1 MYIYSYLNLFYMR
14 SWTIRDQRSS
24 TGGASQGLIKP
35 FFPGGVR
42 EGSVR
47 WTVVIK
53 FHIGELGQTMRGS
66 GYCSDYMATTPS
78 DSGQGKQALNNLTR
92 VTTEKNQEQNKQTNR
107 HESWN
112 PLKTWT
118 TSVRSKLLTK
128 ELFNTGL
135 KRVNGVPMEGPP
147 IPPIDRTGQ
156 RGWTWS
162 CRTMVILCQFWIP
175 KHQNTWMI
183 R

>member
-1 MYIYSYLNLFYMR
+1 MR

-42 EGSVR
+42 EGWIRWVR

-66 GYCSDYMATTPS
+66 GYCSAFMATTPS
-78 DSGQGKQALNNLTR
+78 DSGQGKQT
-92 VTTEKNQEQNKQTNR
+92 NKQTNKQANKQTNKQTDMNR

-112 PLKTWT
+112 PLKTWM
-118 TSVRSKLLTK
+118 TSVRSKLLTR

-183 R
+183 K